1 MAYLDRFGV
10 SMDTEL
16 LAAFDRYLARH
27 GYENRSEA
35 LRDLIR
41 TQLTSTEARSDDALV
56 AGVLTFLCN
65 PEEADAAGRVRACLT
80 EQADLVAGSL
90 HLPLKGG
97 QELQV
102 LVLRGPGE
110 AVELVTHRL
119 QALRGVTHAQLSLIP
134 MDAIQVPDPPS
145 IAR

>member
-16 LAAFDRYLARH
+16 LAAFDRYLAGQ
-27 GYENRSEA
+27 GYANRSEA
-35 LRDLIR
+35 LRDLVR
-41 TQLTSTEARSDDALV
+41 VQLTSSQVRSGDAPV
-56 AGVLTFLCN
+56 AGVLTLLCS
-65 PEEADAAGRVRACLT
+65 PEEADAAGRIRACLT
-80 EQADLVAGSL
+80 EHAELVAGSL

-134 MDAIQVPDPPS
+134 LEASELPGSSP
-145 IAR
+145 AR

>member
-10 SMDTEL
+10 SVDTEL
-16 LAAFDRYLARH
+16 LAAFDRYLTQH

-35 LRDLIR
+35 LRDLSR
-41 TQLTSTEARSDDALV
+41 DRLTSTQVRSDDAPV
-56 AGVLTFLCN
+56 AGVLTFLCS

-102 LVLRGPGE
+102 LVLRGPSE
-110 AVELVTHRL
+110 AVEAVTHRL

-134 MDAIQVPDPPS
+134 LEASEFPGSSP
-145 IAR
+145 AR